1 MRAPSRPAGSAPRP
15 GSRRRRRVD
24 CTPGRT
30 CRSGR
35 HRARGQGDPRTGR
48 RGGPSAGCPPNGV
61 RPPPP
66 SGRSAGPPG
75 YQVAECPNLGPVS
88 AERTAASSGVG
99 FRSDRGPVLI
109 GVMLS
114 TALVAIDATVIA
126 TAVPSVVADLG
137 GFAQFPWLF
146 SVYLLAQ
153 AVTVPVYGKLADV
166 FGRKPVMLFGIGLFL
181 LGSVLCG
188 LSWDMTALIAFRAV
202 QGLGAGAVQPMS
214 MTIVGD
220 LYSLEERAK
229 VQGYIAS
236 VWGISSVVGPTLGG
250 VFSEYVSWR
259 WIFFVNIPLCLD
271 AAATIGLR
279 FTERVDR
286 RRPRIDYAGAG
297 VLTVALT
304 LLILGL
310 LEGGQAW
317 AWGSPQGIAVLAA
330 GVALLAAFVVI
341 ERRPAAPVVPLRL
354 FRQRLLVAT
363 SLVSACVGA
372 ALLGLTSYVP
382 TFVQDVLGTGPLVA
396 GFALPALTLGWPI
409 SASQAGRV
417 YLRIGIRSTA
427 LIGATVVLLGS
438 GLLLLLDGSS
448 SVLLVGGTSFV
459 IGLGMGF
466 TAAPTL
472 IAAQSAVRWQE
483 RGVVTGLNMFSRSA
497 GSAIG
502 IAVFGAIVNAPL
514 GGQGLEGDRV
524 SPAALTTAVHH
535 VFIGTVVLA
544 VAMLAAVLLMP
555 RDRERTPS
563 PAAGDEVTAG

>member
-1 MRAPSRPAGSAPRP
+1 
-15 GSRRRRRVD
+15 
-24 CTPGRT
+24 
-30 CRSGR
+30 
-35 HRARGQGDPRTGR
+35 
-48 RGGPSAGCPPNGV
+48 
-61 RPPPP
+61 
-66 SGRSAGPPG
+66 
-75 YQVAECPNLGPVS
+75 
-88 AERTAASSGVG
+88 
-99 FRSDRGPVLI
+99 VLI

-114 TALVAIDATVIA
+114 TAVVAIDATVIA

-137 GFAQFPWLF
+137 GFAEFPWLF

-188 LSWDMTALIAFRAV
+188 VAWDMGALIAFRAV

-250 VFSEYVSWR
+250 VFSEYASWR
-259 WIFFVNIPLCLD
+259 WIFFVNIPLCLV
-271 AAATIGLR
+271 AAAMIGLR
-279 FTERVDR
+279 FAERVER
-286 RRPRIDYAGAG
+286 RRPQIDYAGAG

-304 LLILGL
+304 LLVLGL

-317 AWGSPQGIAVLAA
+317 AWASPQSVAVLGG
-330 GVALLAAFVVI
+330 GVVLLGVFVAI
-341 ERRPAAPVVPLRL
+341 ERRAADPVVPLRL
-354 FRQRLLVAT
+354 LRQRLLVAT

-372 ALLGLTSYVP
+372 VLLGLTSYVP
-382 TFVQDVLGTGPLVA
+382 TFAQDVLGTGPLVA
-396 GFALPALTLGWPI
+396 GFALAALTLGWPL
-409 SASQAGRV
+409 SASQAGRL

-427 LIGATVVLLGS
+427 LVGVAVVLLGS
-438 GLLLLLDGSS
+438 VLLLLLDESS
-448 SVLLVGGTSFV
+448 SVLLVGGAAFV

-483 RGVVTGLNMFSRSA
+483 RGVVTGLNMFARSA

-502 IAVFGAIVNAPL
+502 IAVFGAVVNATL
-514 GGQGLEGDRV
+514 RGQEVGVDEV
-524 SPAALTTAVHH
+524 SPAALTSAVHH
-535 VFIGTVVLA
+535 VFEGTVVLA
-544 VAMLAAVLLMP
+544 GALLAAVLLMP
-555 RDRERTPS
+555 RDRSRTRAPV
-563 PAAGDEVTAG
+563 PGVPDEVAAG